1 MLALRVSVE
10 RSQQKCIGAQSGT
23 QLVSKF
29 GLAWGWSKGVVM
41 PVDVFISY
49 RGADRVLARKL
60 EQRLRSR
67 WGSRVF
73 RDETSLMPGHSW
85 AEQLRHAMTSAKVML
100 ALVGPGWK
108 LRDGEEDWV
117 RDELLGAIE
126 ANNPVLPVLVGDP
139 DELTKQLETFPE
151 GFGLQAV
158 KVSPELAGFDL
169 HKVEKAL
176 RDLGAFEGR
185 GPDESGQHLSEVFP
199 TDGQTIAL
207 ESLREGRSVFVV
219 GASGSGRS
227 ALLRR
232 IARSLETDALT
243 SGERGLVAACGID
256 LGARNRRTHRVVA
269 AWIDDLCR
277 AIQDLPADERAVSGP
292 ALVNAVITFGP
303 DLLGRQVLRAGL
315 LLPLGDDDSDQAIL
329 QAARRRTDQWAPFP
343 PERLVSQSVNVIE
356 QFVAA
361 TNVSLTLIADN
372 IESLDGS
379 SKDLVKRLLRSSSGL
394 LRLVLAT
401 STVHESVDQDVAKLS
416 TVLALDFPTKTSG
429 GPKVSDRFEG
439 AASISLHDPK
449 IWGEPGAVIEDWL
462 RRHHVE
468 LSERTLVEKFED
480 PNPYYALSALWYMVD
495 NGMLVELPPKEIAV
509 EGERH
514 VMGSL
519 GSDSGLVTWLPAGAV
534 EDLVFPSRDR
544 LLDHKVG
551 EFVPVGFR
559 EIIEAGALIGRR
571 FSFSAAYAAVEFP
584 ESVDGPDPSTHAIE
598 KWQAKADSVWER
610 LAHVDPDGS
619 VIICHLSTDGERVI
633 NLAQADLV
641 PHLAE
646 GLSVEARR
654 EFHTRLARYF
664 AKPFANDV
672 GTSLDDRY
680 IRAKAAAHHWAHAGD
695 PRSAADAERFA
706 AGLAEQALA
715 YQEAQEHY
723 QRAIRLFTQ
732 LLADQGRNRSVSID
746 DHQDRLILAFCLYRL
761 GQMTRLADGRG
772 SSGDD
777 DRKPTTT
784 TYFDRALKQLQEL
797 SENLHDMRVAA
808 PISDDRSGTR
818 GGRDVPEP
826 NVIRHHIRLCE
837 VLSGWVNLELAQWH
851 ELREDTG
858 RTRGLPNESRRSRE
872 LLFETLRHA
881 EAARGEADSR
891 WLLAAASARLAQ
903 QLVDDAIE
911 ADHQD
916 RTRAHNLTIEALFQ
930 IERVIGLRA
939 VSPDEDRDLEDP
951 RSHAWMVLGRI
962 LQTRQIEP
970 RLAEWAFRRMND
982 HRPDVSDL
990 VDMMTDRQLGLFLL
1004 SKPQDG
1010 ANRRDGGSNESEAR
1024 TFLDRHKTWAIE
1036 CGIEREHSAAYLS
1049 LALLELVEQDL
1060 EKAWKHVMSVEQPIG
1075 KRQKENTLL
1084 LQGVLYAVEKGGPKQ
1099 PAFDHEE
1106 VAAAFRRALDLPS
1119 SMADDEVLRTG
1130 WKTTLLRLLRLCPPL
1145 KEQLGLDRLAQSSG
1159 SPDRPRFIDDLVRD
1173 DELQQALCAADRYL
1187 EDLKAGGGLVPS
1199 NDRAIWKMLEVRV
1212 ADVCLQHARKT
1223 QVKALSL
1230 FNIHRHHELSEVDVL
1245 DEVLV
1250 QDLSYAVVVHEW
1262 YRSTDPSRLLT
1273 LARESNM
1280 SIDGAEW
1287 ASPKL
1292 LSGRLAIRVL
1302 DHQYGARDELGRERF
1317 ERIKSL
1323 VDNWADGS
1331 ETAGPLEQLFYV
1343 AVQLSEPVRAGTSKT
1358 AREPEWHR
1366 IASTPELLGAAYRSA
1381 KTERAAQARQAGL
1394 PLVQDLL
1401 LLDAEA
1407 LSNSD
1412 NTGSRAA
1419 SQRSGGVRS
1428 ATAWTASI
1436 VTLAGKLKSPSQAIN
1451 KLLHRPFEAQER
1463 AGNRELTPE
1472 A

>member
-1 MLALRVSVE
+1 
-10 RSQQKCIGAQSGT
+10 
-23 QLVSKF
+23 
-29 GLAWGWSKGVVM
+29 M

-85 AEQLRHAMTSAKVML
+85 ADQLRSAMTSAKVML

-117 RDELLGAIE
+117 RAELLGAIE

-139 DELTKQLETFPE
+139 DELTKRLATFPG

-176 RDLGAFEGR
+176 RDLGAFESR
-185 GPDESGQHLSEVFP
+185 GPDQSGQQLSEIFP
-199 TDGQTIAL
+199 TNGQTKAL
-207 ESLREGRSVFVV
+207 EALRKGQSVFVA

-232 IARSLETDALT
+232 IARSVEADALT
-243 SGERGLVAACGID
+243 SGEHGLVAACGID
-256 LGARNRRTHRVVA
+256 LDGRNRRTHQVVA
-269 AWIDDLCR
+269 AWIDDLCS

-292 ALVNAVITFGP
+292 ALVNAVINFGP
-303 DLLGRQVLRAGL
+303 DLLGRQVLRAEF
-315 LLPLGDDDSDQAIL
+315 LLPLGDDNSDQAIL
-329 QAARRRTDQWAPFP
+329 QAAGRPTDQWAPFP
-343 PERLVSQSVNVIE
+343 PERLVSQSLNVIE
-356 QFVAA
+356 QFVTA
-361 TNVSLTLIADN
+361 TNVPLTLIADN

-379 SKDLVKRLLRSSSGL
+379 SKDLLKRLLRSSSDL
-394 LRLVLAT
+394 VRLVLAT
-401 STVHESVDQDVAKLS
+401 STVQESVDQDVAKRS
-416 TVLALDFPTKTSG
+416 TLLALDCPPKASG
-429 GPKVSDRFEG
+429 DTHLSKRFET
-439 AASISLHDPK
+439 AASISLDDPT
-449 IWGEPGAVIEDWL
+449 IWGKPGAVVEDWL
-462 RRHHVE
+462 MRHHVE
-468 LSERTLVEKFED
+468 LGERTLAEKFKD

-495 NGMLVELPPKEIAV
+495 NGVLIELPPKEIAV
-509 EGERH
+509 DGERP
-514 VMGSL
+514 VMGAI
-519 GSDSGLVTWLPAGAV
+519 GCDSGVVTWLPAGPVA
-534 EDLVFPSRDR
+534 DLVFPTRDQ
-544 LLDHKVG
+544 LLDHKVV

-559 EIIEAGALIGRR
+559 EILEAGALIGRR
-571 FSFSAAYAAVEFP
+571 FPFSAAFAAVGFP
-584 ESVDGPDPSTHAIE
+584 ETLDGLDPGPHAIDE
-598 KWQAKADSVWER
+598 WQANADMVWER
-610 LAHVDPDGS
+610 LAKVDPDGT
-619 VIICHLSTDGERVI
+619 VLNCHLSVDGERII

-654 EFHTRLARYF
+654 KFHTRLARYF
-664 AKPFANDV
+664 VKPFAVDV
-672 GTSLDDRY
+672 GMSLDDRY
-680 IRAKAAAHHWAHAGD
+680 VRAKAAAHHWAHAGD

-723 QRAIRLFTQ
+723 QGAIRLFTQ
-732 LLADQGRNRSVSID
+732 LIATRGRNRSVSID

-761 GQMTRLADGRG
+761 GQMTRLADERG
-772 SSGDD
+772 SSDED
-777 DRKPTTT
+777 DREPTTT
-784 TYFDRALKQLQEL
+784 TYFDRALEHLEEL
-797 SENLHDMRVAA
+797 SENLHDMRLAA
-808 PISDDRSGTR
+808 PTSGDTSATR

-826 NVIRHHIRLCE
+826 NLIRHHIRLCE
-837 VLSGWVNLELAQWH
+837 VLSGWVNLELAQWN
-851 ELREDTG
+851 EVREDAG
-858 RTRGLPNESRRSRE
+858 RTTELPKESPRSRE

-911 ADHQD
+911 ADHQS
-916 RTRAHNLTIEALFQ
+916 RARAHNLTIEALFQ

-951 RSHAWMVLGRI
+951 RSNAWMVLGRI
-962 LQTRQIEP
+962 LQWRQVEP

-982 HRPDVSDL
+982 HRRDVSDL

-1004 SKPQDG
+1004 SKPHDG
-1010 ANRRDGGSNESEAR
+1010 ADRGSKESEAR
-1024 TFLDRHKTWAIE
+1024 TFLERHKTWATE
-1036 CGIEREHSAAYLS
+1036 CGIAREHSAAYLS
-1049 LALLELVEQDL
+1049 LALLELVENDL
-1060 EKAWKHVMSVEQPIG
+1060 DKAWQHLRSVEQPTG

-1084 LQGVLYAVEKGGPKQ
+1084 LHGVLHAVERGGPEQ
-1099 PAFDHEE
+1099 PAFDHDE
-1106 VAAAFRRALDLPS
+1106 VVTAFRQALDLPS
-1119 SMADDEVLRTG
+1119 SVVDDEVLHTG
-1130 WKTTLLRLLRLCPPL
+1130 WKTALLRLLRLCPPL
-1145 KEQLGLDRLAQSSG
+1145 KERLGLDRLAQSSG
-1159 SPDRPRFIDDLVRD
+1159 SSDRPRFIDCLLRD
-1173 DELQQALCAADRYL
+1173 EELQQALSTADRYL
-1187 EDLKAGGGLVPS
+1187 EDLKAEGGLVPS
-1199 NDRAIWKMLEVRV
+1199 NDRAIWKMLEARV

-1223 QVKALSL
+1223 QTKALAL
-1230 FNIHRHHELSEVDVL
+1230 LKAHRDYELSDIDVF
-1245 DEVLV
+1245 DKVLA

-1302 DHQYGARDELGRERF
+1302 DHQYGAREELGRERF

-1343 AVQLSEPVRAGTSKT
+1343 AVQQSEPVRPGTSKT
-1358 AREPEWHR
+1358 ARGPERHRAGSEPGQL
-1366 IASTPELLGAAYRSA
+1366 AAAYCCA
-1381 KTERAAQARQAGL
+1381 KAERAAQVRQAGL
-1394 PLVQDLL
+1394 PLVQDLH
-1401 LLDAEA
+1401 LLDTE
-1407 LSNSD
+1407 
-1412 NTGSRAA
+1412 
-1419 SQRSGGVRS
+1419 
-1428 ATAWTASI
+1428 
-1436 VTLAGKLKSPSQAIN
+1436 
-1451 KLLHRPFEAQER
+1451 
-1463 AGNRELTPE
+1463 
-1472 A
+1472 